1 MRFLRF
7 NTAAICGVITLS
19 LLSLA
24 GCSREPDQRDDDV
37 AAVRAVME
45 LRAQAIANK
54 DIKAYEAVFHPAYND
69 GRHSREDVIASMNEA
84 FNKYDA
90 IVFHYPKTT
99 VELKMNTARIIQRIR
114 YEFGEGIKDAHDHEH
129 LMMRFS
135 DGQWLISGGVAVGIP

>member
-7 NTAAICGVITLS
+7 NTVVLIGVIAVS
-19 LLSLA
+19 LLALA
-24 GCSREPDQRDDDV
+24 GCSREPDKREDDV

-54 DIKAYEAVFHPAYND
+54 DIAAYEALFHPEYND
-69 GRHSREDVIASMNEA
+69 GRHSREEVIGSMNAA
-84 FNKYDA
+84 FENYDA
-90 IVFHYPKTT
+90 MIFHYPKTT

-135 DGQWLISGGVAVGIP
+135 DGKWSISGGVSVGIP